1 MTSRRKCLNHP
12 DKFCYICGEFCTSE
26 NRKSVTDFVQQ
37 AYLAYFDCRLGD
49 QDKEWAPHIVCKC
62 CTEHLR
68 EWTKGKR
75 KGLSFGVPMIWRE
88 PQNHFD
94 DCYFCAINL
103 KGINRKNRKHLKY
116 PSLPSA
122 IRPVP
127 HSEEVPVPEFKSFP
141 NLTDVECV
149 PLNVSGDLDQSE
161 DDPDFDDQDF
171 DDQDLSSQP
180 KQFDQ
185 GELNDLVRDLNLS
198 KKSAELLASRLSE
211 KNLLQKGTK
220 VSFYRNRDSEFV
232 PFFSEVDGLV
242 FCHNIPGLL
251 AKLGV
256 NDYNPEEWRLFID
269 SSKYSLKV
277 VLLHNGNVLGSI
289 PVAHS
294 TKLKETYD
302 AVKLVLLKI
311 KYDEHSWQIC
321 VDLKMVNFLLG
332 QQSGFTKF
340 PCFLCHWDSRARAE
354 HWERKEWPKRDVM
367 VVGEKNV
374 IAEPLV
380 DRSKIIFPP
389 LHIKLGL
396 MKQFVKAL
404 DKDGECFKYICNAF
418 PGLSI
423 DKKMAG
429 VFDGPQIRKLIKDNQ
444 FLTSMDPVEFDAW
457 SSFVL
462 VVKNFL
468 GNDKAENYVE
478 LVDSML
484 ESYKQLEAYMSIKV
498 HFLFSHL
505 DKFPENLG
513 SVSDEQG
520 ERFHQDIR
528 DMEERYQGRWDN
540 NMMADYCW
548 SIKRDHPN
556 MQHRRK
562 ALKKSFAPNV

>member
-1 MTSRRKCLNHP
+1 M
-12 DKFCYICGEFCTSE
+12 
-26 NRKSVTDFVQQ
+26 
-37 AYLAYFDCRLGD
+37 
-49 QDKEWAPHIVCKC
+49 
-62 CTEHLR
+62 
-68 EWTKGKR
+68 
-75 KGLSFGVPMIWRE
+75 
-88 PQNHFD
+88 
-94 DCYFCAINL
+94 
-103 KGINRKNRKHLKY
+103 
-116 PSLPSA
+116 
-122 IRPVP
+122 
-127 HSEEVPVPEFKSFP
+127 
-141 NLTDVECV
+141 
-149 PLNVSGDLDQSE
+149 
-161 DDPDFDDQDF
+161 
-171 DDQDLSSQP
+171 
-180 KQFDQ
+180 
-185 GELNDLVRDLNLS
+185 
-198 KKSAELLASRLSE
+198 
-211 KNLLQKGTK
+211 
-220 VSFYRNRDSEFV
+220 
-232 PFFSEVDGLV
+232 
-242 FCHNIPGLL
+242 
-251 AKLGV
+251 GV

>member
-1 MTSRRKCLNHP
+1 
-12 DKFCYICGEFCTSE
+12 
-26 NRKSVTDFVQQ
+26 
-37 AYLAYFDCRLGD
+37 
-49 QDKEWAPHIVCKC
+49 
-62 CTEHLR
+62 
-68 EWTKGKR
+68 
-75 KGLSFGVPMIWRE
+75 
-88 PQNHFD
+88 
-94 DCYFCAINL
+94 
-103 KGINRKNRKHLKY
+103 
-116 PSLPSA
+116 
-122 IRPVP
+122 
-127 HSEEVPVPEFKSFP
+127 
-141 NLTDVECV
+141 
-149 PLNVSGDLDQSE
+149 
-161 DDPDFDDQDF
+161 
-171 DDQDLSSQP
+171 
-180 KQFDQ
+180 
-185 GELNDLVRDLNLS
+185 
-198 KKSAELLASRLSE
+198 
-211 KNLLQKGTK
+211 
-220 VSFYRNRDSEFV
+220 
-232 PFFSEVDGLV
+232 
-242 FCHNIPGLL
+242 
-251 AKLGV
+251 
-256 NDYNPEEWRLFID
+256 
-269 SSKYSLKV
+269 
-277 VLLHNGNVLGSI
+277 
-289 PVAHS
+289 
-294 TKLKETYD
+294 
-302 AVKLVLLKI
+302 
-311 KYDEHSWQIC
+311 
-321 VDLKMVNFLLG
+321 
-332 QQSGFTKF
+332 
-340 PCFLCHWDSRARAE
+340 
-354 HWERKEWPKRDVM
+354 M

-484 ESYKQLEAYMSIKV
+484 ESYKQLGAYMSIKV

-520 ERFHQDIR
+520 ERFHQDMR
-528 DMEERYQGRWDN
+528 DMEERYQGRWDK